1 MNTSARA
8 TIPKLDKIFS
18 TLGIPLEVQTDN
30 GPPFQSSEFADFTTY
45 LGFRHRKITPL
56 WPQANAEAERFM
68 RTLEKAICATHVEG
82 RPWKQ
87 TLYVFLHRATPHC
100 STGMAPADVLFG
112 RPLRIKLPGYPLSF
126 QSLTHA
132 PLRQADA
139 LAKNRMKQKA
149 DRMRRVAPLALRV
162 GDVVLCRQKKEGKLC
177 PAYNPQLYKVIAVK
191 GSMVTA
197 KCNNHVITRNSS
209 HFKTLPANAKHSS

>member
-1 MNTSARA
+1 
-8 TIPKLDKIFS
+8 
-18 TLGIPLEVQTDN
+18 
-30 GPPFQSSEFADFTTY
+30 
-45 LGFRHRKITPL
+45 
-56 WPQANAEAERFM
+56 
-68 RTLEKAICATHVEG
+68 
-82 RPWKQ
+82 
-87 TLYVFLHRATPHC
+87 
-100 STGMAPADVLFG
+100 MAPADVLFG
-112 RPLRIKLPGYPLSF
+112 RPLRIKLPGSPLSF
-126 QSLTHA
+126 QSLTDA

-177 PAYNPQLYKVIAVK
+177 PAYNPQPYKVIAIK

-209 HFKTLPANAKHSS
+209 HFKTLPANAKNSSQSCGLKVMSGGRDAMNWTETLPEQTPEPLALDPPGSQSPVRRYPVRMDRRPPAHLTDFK